1 MAIPFQCV
9 RVCRPDPHDQSSWL
23 LLAASG
29 PRIYSS
35 HSSGGTSVWSSQKSS
50 ESAEPVQADESQEPP
65 GKKVKLSKQAEEP
78 PNVSKLLVTSNSQ
91 HLVAVTAEDK
101 CLRVFRLDLTGR
113 LEPLSQRSMPKRP
126 CAVTMIENDATIL
139 CADKFGDVYALP
151 LLPSPT
157 DADDIAVA
165 AQEKETSASFVPTAT
180 PLTVHSGRNRKA
192 LEDQLKQKLQPKTK
206 EPLKFKHDLLL
217 GHVSMLTEIL
227 YAEVEGEKTGAKPR
241 TYIFTADRDEH
252 IRISRGPPQ
261 SHIIE
266 GFCQGHREFVSKLCL
281 SRSGDLISGG
291 GDDDLIVWDWL
302 SCRVLERISIK
313 QPVLD
318 FLKAHPQHA
327 GSPQESEGDLRVAV
341 SGIWAAPSTFSRDS
355 VLVTCEGVPALF
367 HFIIDGRKK
376 VSSLQQTLPLTGNP
390 LDLTLLESGP
400 ITEFIVVS
408 IDQTRAPGS
417 ATMLRQKDDVP
428 SRMQAF
434 SLGSSGGWNLTSML
448 DVTLE
453 RLNSQAQAD
462 ALLGREAEVV
472 NPETPG
478 KQSPVQDIL
487 YGIENLR
494 KRAGAED

>member
-1 MAIPFQCV
+1 MAVPFQCV
-9 RVCRPDPHDQSSWL
+9 QACRPDPQDHSSWV

-29 PRIYSS
+29 PRIYSC
-35 HSSGGTSVWSSQKSS
+35 HSSGATSVWSSQKIS
-50 ESAEPVQADESQEPP
+50 EPPVHADEPQEPP

-78 PNVSKLLVTSNSQ
+78 PNVSKLVVTSDYQ

-113 LEPLSQRSMPKRP
+113 LEPLSERPMPKRP
-126 CAVTMIENDATIL
+126 CAVTLIENDATIL

-151 LLPSPT
+151 LVPSPT
-157 DADDIAVA
+157 DADDIFVA
-165 AQEKETSASFVPTAT
+165 AQEKKETSASFVPTAT

-206 EPLKFKHDLLL
+206 GPLKFKHDLLL
-217 GHVSMLTEIL
+217 GHVSMLTDIL
-227 YAEVEGEKTGAKPR
+227 YAEIAGEKAEAKPR

-281 SRSGDLISGG
+281 TGSGDLISGG

-302 SCRVLERISIK
+302 NSRMLEKISIK

-318 FLKAHPQHA
+318 FFKAHPQHA
-327 GSPQESEGDLRVAV
+327 RPPQESEGDLKVAV
-341 SGIWAAPSTFSRDS
+341 SGIWAIPSSSSRDS

-367 HFIIDGRKK
+367 LFKIDSEKK
-376 VSSLQQTLPLTGNP
+376 VSSLQQTLPLVGNP
-390 LDLTLLESGP
+390 LDLTLLESGQS
-400 ITEFIVVS
+400 TEVIIVS
-408 IDQTRAPGS
+408 IDHTREPGS
-417 ATMLRQKDDVP
+417 TTMLRQKEV
-428 SRMQAF
+428 
-434 SLGSSGGWNLTSML
+434 N
-448 DVTLE
+448 VILE
-453 RLNSQAQAD
+453 QLNDQAQGD
-462 ALLGREAEVV
+462 GLLGREVEVANAE
-472 NPETPG
+472 NPG
-478 KQSPVQDIL
+478 KQAALQDIF